1 MKKFAL
7 KSLIFMLPFVACI
20 SIEYLLRLIPNDY
33 SYKSDWLNKNIQSIE
48 ILNLGSSHTYYGI
61 NPKYFNYS
69 CFNAAHVS
77 QTPKYDYLILRK
89 YICDADN
96 LKVVIMPISYFTM
109 TSSLDDETE
118 SWRVPNYTFYG
129 FVNFPLSLGHLSL
142 LYTNKNS
149 FMKMIYRY
157 YVKHKDNVN
166 CDSLG
171 WGVLSDNVIYQE
183 DGKSRADFHTK
194 KELPYS
200 IIKKNF
206 KYIENISSICD
217 SKNIKLIFLTTPTCE
232 SYYNEFDSLQWNNTC
247 KSIDSIMK
255 NNNNSIWINLLK
267 DRRFNYGDFQDSDHL
282 NKEGSIKLSTLLNDT
297 IIKLFPDIS
306 RTENY

>member
-7 KSLIFMLPFVACI
+7 KSMIFLLPFIACI
-20 SIEYLLRLIPNDY
+20 FVEYLLRLIPNDY
-33 SYKSDWLNKNIQSIE
+33 SYKSDWLNKNVQSIE

-61 NPKYFNYS
+61 NPRYFKYK

-77 QTPKYDYLILRK
+77 QTPKYDFLILDK
-89 YICDADN
+89 YIGDADN
-96 LKVVIMPISYFTM
+96 LKMIIMPISYFTM
-109 TSSLDDETE
+109 VFNLDDDTE
-118 SWRVPNYTFYG
+118 SWRVPNYTNYG
-129 FVNFPLSLGHLSL
+129 FVKFPLSLEHLSL

-171 WGVLSDNVIYQE
+171 WGVLSDNVMYQE

-217 SKNIKLIFLTTPTCE
+217 SKNIKLIFLTTPTCK